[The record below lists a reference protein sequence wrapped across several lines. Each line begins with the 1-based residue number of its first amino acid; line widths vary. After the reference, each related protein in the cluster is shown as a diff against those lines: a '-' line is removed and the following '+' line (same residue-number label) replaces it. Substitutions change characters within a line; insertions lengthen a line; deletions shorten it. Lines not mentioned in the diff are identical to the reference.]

1 MLVADD
7 DVDDNDVDDNDV
19 DDNDVDVSND
29 VDDVVENF
37 FPGIC
42 ISLQSQRLGK
52 KYNWFHLKW
61 KKMQVYPGT
70 KKAKT

>member
-7 DVDDNDVDDNDV
+7 GNDDDDSNDVDNSNDVDD
-19 DDNDVDVSND
+19 SND
-29 VDDVVENF
+29 ADDVVENF

-52 KYNWFHLKW
+52 KCNWFH
-61 KKMQVYPGT
+61 
-70 KKAKT
+70 

>member
-7 DVDDNDVDDNDV
+7 SNDVDDNDV
-19 DDNDVDVSND
+19 DDSND
-29 VDDVVENF
+29 VDDAVENF

-52 KYNWFHLKW
+52 NVTGF
-61 KKMQVYPGT
+61 T
-70 KKAKT
+70 